1 MAAGVVVLVPWMLLV
16 VMMVVVVCVFMRVPL
31 PVCVLPR
38 PRPPRRLQ
46 PAVARSPRA
55 AWLLVLVLVVV
66 GVRRCSCCTLLLP
79 VHRQRR
85 QHHAAARTL
94 ALLPCR
100 LPLLPLLDSLQL
112 LPDVGWQATRWRP
125 AARRRLL
132 RRAPRAP
139 CHLLP
144 LPAGAV

>member
-1 MAAGVVVLVPWMLLV
+1 
-16 VMMVVVVCVFMRVPL
+16 MRVSL
-31 PVCVLPR
+31 PVCMLPR
-38 PRPPRRLQ
+38 PRPARRLE

-55 AWLLVLVLVVV
+55 ARLLLLVLLVV
-66 GVRRCSCCTLLLP
+66 GIRRRRCRTLLLA

-100 LPLLPLLDSLQL
+100 LPLLPLLNGLQL
-112 LPDVGWQATRWRP
+112 LPDVGWQAAWRRA

-144 LPAGAV
+144 LPTGAV